1 MFKWFWTIF
10 SLGAPEM
17 CYSLVIFE
25 IISFVFFPLKPQ
37 SRVWIL
43 RYRNWSIALLSTSV
57 WTWVLLF
64 FLFCFVCW
72 SCLFY
77 FLVEVNQSPLT
88 SQAFFPWIYYSK
100 LYFNIAV
107 AEEFNNLY
115 HPELRQDVYIKEE
128 YHYLSVPKVA
138 TFTVYDSLDCAF
150 KCLRNPS
157 CLSINLAASKGADGK
172 LWCELLSSEKH
183 SNPNEYKRN
192 KSFHHFFQMVGK
204 LL

>member
-1 MFKWFWTIF
+1 
-10 SLGAPEM
+10 M

-57 WTWVLLF
+57 WTWVLLVF
-64 FLFCFVCW
+64 VFLFLLCLLELFV
-72 SCLFY
+72 LF
-77 FLVEVNQSPLT
+77 FSRSESPLT
-88 SQAFFPWIYYSK
+88 SQVFFPWIYHSK
-100 LYFNIAV
+100 WYFNIAV

-128 YHYLSVPKVA
+128 YHYLSVPKVG
-138 TFTVYDSLDCAF
+138 TFTVYDNLDCAF

-172 LWCELLSSEKH
+172 LWCELLS
-183 SNPNEYKRN
+183 
-192 KSFHHFFQMVGK
+192 
-204 LL
+204 